1 MGWLVSRKGILAL
14 RTPWMLA
21 QLTQCP
27 AEAALHRRG
36 MFIDVIPIQT
46 EACLQAQAIS
56 GC

>member
-1 MGWLVSRKGILAL
+1 
-14 RTPWMLA
+14 MLA

-36 MFIDVIPIQT
+36 MFINVIPIQT